1 MVFTSKCIYMGHH
14 FYLLRLNP
22 FELSID
28 REGSWFDHSV
38 YSCWFACQQRVLKTF
53 PGPDYVRFEDAAV

>member
-1 MVFTSKCIYMGHH
+1 MGHH

-28 REGSWFDHSV
+28 REGLWFDHSV
-38 YSCWFACQQRVLKTF
+38 YSCWFSCQQRVLKTF